1 MIKLKVFGT
10 NPPCAKCLEAEK
22 RAKNAANKFKG
33 QVEVEKFDALSK
45 EGDKYSVMLTPTV
58 VINEKVIAV
67 GKLLSEN
74 EFETSIKKELEIQ
87 I

>member
-1 MIKLKVFGT
+1 MVKIKVFGT
-10 NPPCAKCLEAEK
+10 TPPCAKCMETEK
-22 RAKNAANKFKG
+22 RAKNAAGKFSG

-67 GKLLSEN
+67 GKLLTEN
-74 EFETSIKKELEIQ
+74 EIEKAIKKAIEE
-87 I
+87 